1 MLLGEP
7 PPTQADLH
15 FRLFRF
21 PVRVHPFFWV
31 IALLL
36 TLGGGPIV
44 PLAALVWVA
53 VVFVSVLVHELGH
66 AFMQRRYG
74 GHPWITLYGMGGL
87 TSCNDYDRRST
98 SQIIVLLAGPTA
110 GFLMAAVVMLIILA
124 TGHHAG
130 LTVLPQRADLLALLE
145 AGNIP
150 VPMPLLTP
158 YFARFASMPMNYLI
172 IDLLWVNVLWG
183 MVNLL
188 PIYPLD
194 GGQIARELFTL
205 GNARRGIIASLWLSI
220 VVAGCMAAWGLSQGS
235 IFIGLLFGYLAY
247 TNYQTIRAYEQHW
260 G

>member
-7 PPTQADLH
+7 PPTQGDLH
-15 FRLFRF
+15 FRVFGF

-36 TLGGGPIV
+36 MLGGGPID
-44 PLAALVWVA
+44 PLEALVWVA

-87 TSCNDYDRRST
+87 TSCNDYDRRPS
-98 SQIIVLLAGPTA
+98 SEIAVSLAGPMA
-110 GFLMAAVVMLIILA
+110 GFVLAAVVMLIIRA
-124 TGHHAG
+124 VGHHAG
-130 LTVLPQRADLLALLE
+130 VAVLPQRADLLALFE

-150 VPMPLLTP
+150 VAMPLLTP
-158 YFARFASMPMNYLI
+158 YFERFASLPMNYLVA
-172 IDLLWVNVLWG
+172 DLLWVNVLWG

-194 GGQIARELFTL
+194 GGQVARELLMF
-205 GNARRGIIASLWLSI
+205 GNARRGIIMSLWLS
-220 VVAGCMAAWGLSQGS
+220 VVAAGCMAAWGLSQQS
-235 IFIGLLFGYLAY
+235 YFIALLFGYLAY

-260 G
+260 R